1 MDSENEKINE
11 HCDDQEVDINKEDN
25 GDDDD
30 DGEEEGEEE
39 EEEEEEEMDE
49 TLKNECQDSDKAKVN
64 LKAQVRIESIHIFV
78 INGKGGYSI

>member
-30 DGEEEGEEE
+30 
-39 EEEEEEEMDE
+39 EEEEEEMDE

>member
-11 HCDDQEVDINKEDN
+11 HCDDQEVDINKEHN

-30 DGEEEGEEE
+30 DDG
-39 EEEEEEEMDE
+39 EEEEEMDE